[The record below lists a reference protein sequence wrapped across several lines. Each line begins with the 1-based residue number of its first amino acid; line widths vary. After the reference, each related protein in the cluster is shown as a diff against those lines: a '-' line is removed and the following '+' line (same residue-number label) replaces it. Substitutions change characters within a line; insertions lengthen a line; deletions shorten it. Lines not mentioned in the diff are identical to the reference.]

1 MFYRHNTL
9 LVATTCVAATLLLAG
24 CKVGLPFTSDTTTSN
39 SVTAQSQPNA
49 PTPAAGTAMAVLSKL
64 PVRGRAPK
72 TGYNRDK
79 FGAAWSDDVADP
91 SGHNGCDQRSDIL
104 RRDLNPVTIK
114 AGTHG
119 CVPATGILHDPYTG
133 KVIQFIRGASTS
145 TAVQIDHIAAISN
158 LWQTGAQQLTQLERQ
173 NLAGDPLELIAVD
186 GPTNEAKGDGDAA
199 TWLPPNKTFRCSY
212 VNRQIAVKAKYH
224 LWVTASEKSAM
235 LKVLNSCPKQPVP
248 TETSVGVVT
257 PALLTTK

>member
-1 MFYRHNTL
+1 MLHRHKTRF
-9 LVATTCVAATLLLAG
+9 AAIAACAAATLLLAG
-24 CKVGLPFTSDTTTSN
+24 CKVDLPFTSDTTTST
-39 SVTAQSQPNA
+39 SAHSPANA
-49 PTPAAGTAMAVLSKL
+49 PTPAGGTAMAILSKA
-64 PVRGRAPK
+64 PVKGPAPK
-72 TGYNRDK
+72 TGYTRDK

-114 AGTHG
+114 TGTHG
-119 CVPATGILHDPYTG
+119 CVPATGTLHDPYTG
-133 KVIQFIRGASTS
+133 KTIHFIRGASTS

-158 LWQTGAQQLTQLERQ
+158 LWQTGAQQLTQQERQ

-212 VNRQIAVKAKYH
+212 VSRQIAVKAKYD

-235 LKVLNSCPKQPVP
+235 LKVLLSCPNQPLP
-248 TETSVGVVT
+248 TETSIGVIT
-257 PALLTTK
+257 PALVTTR